1 MAAGHGVR
9 GLEDVVIV
17 PEFNSPLY
25 WDAPFPEPKGS
36 ALTRDVHESEGR
48 KAPLGFRMR
57 EPDPPRRPIPH
68 WFHDWLEEPEEWY
81 AREVERMRERAPA

>member
-1 MAAGHGVR
+1 M
-9 GLEDVVIV
+9 IV
-17 PEFNSPLY
+17 PEVDRLFWSASSL
-25 WDAPFPEPKGS
+25 DVPKGD
-36 ALTRDVHESEGR
+36 ALTRDVHESEEGR

-57 EPDPPRRPIPH
+57 EPEPHRRPIPH